1 MIIREERRREAGV
14 ESLLH
19 EQGEIQLKG
28 MRILGAEHFLVMNL
42 QRRLNF
48 ATSYV
53 VRVVLDPCLIT
64 VLRKGVKPLEL
75 KHSKMYP
82 RVT

>member
-14 ESLLH
+14 GSLLH
-19 EQGEIQLKG
+19 EQGEIQLKE
-28 MRILGAEHFLVMNL
+28 MRILGAEHFLVMNS

-53 VRVVLDPCLIT
+53 V
-64 VLRKGVKPLEL
+64 
-75 KHSKMYP
+75 
-82 RVT
+82 

>member
-14 ESLLH
+14 GSLLH
-19 EQGEIQLKG
+19 EQGEVQLKG
-28 MRILGAEHFLVMNL
+28 MRILGVEHFLVMNS

-48 ATSYV
+48 STSYV

-64 VLRKGVKPLEL
+64 VLRKGTKPLEL
-75 KHSKMYP
+75 KQSKMYP